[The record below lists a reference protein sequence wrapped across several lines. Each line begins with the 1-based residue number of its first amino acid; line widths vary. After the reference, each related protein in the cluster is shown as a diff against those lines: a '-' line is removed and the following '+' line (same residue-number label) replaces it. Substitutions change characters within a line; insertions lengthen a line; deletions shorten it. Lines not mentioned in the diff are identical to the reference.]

1 MNEETT
7 RSELKEQ
14 FTGIDEVALLKCV
27 SMCRTF
33 NISPEDL
40 RFKWEALSF
49 NSSLK
54 DTPIKFFT
62 IDSAASLEQMLRREM
77 TNLGQ
82 QKAAVSKPGAG
93 KKTVRSLATG
103 GAAAYS
109 SPIPTRRKQGGIKV
123 EPTTPSL
130 NGRAKASAQA
140 GAPAKYSP
148 PQNADLYEFTQD
160 RYMHEKIHD
169 RAASLDDQIDE
180 MAELVR
186 KHYELPELGDPSAVT
201 QDEVVIVGRIVS
213 DSDAKLGEGSI
224 FLESSRMMGTGI
236 RVPLEFDANVK
247 IRCAS
252 SAGTGS
258 TGIGLFPGM
267 IVALKGKNGSGDSF
281 VVSEFLR
288 MPSLLPSLKTDVN
301 SSLKAM
307 IACGPYSFDSDL
319 DYKPFAAL
327 IDAVLTERPQLLV
340 LIGPFVDSNHPLIK
354 TGQVD
359 DIPVDIFRHKI
370 SSPLV
375 QLENEIPELLTVFVP
390 SPRDLISSHV
400 VFPQA
405 ALEHIPQ
412 LGLPRRSQLVP
423 NPSVF
428 LVNGFRI
435 GVTSIDILFHI
446 RKDEFFKHAPEV
458 SDEPGGQTADAMTM
472 LCRQILEQQSFYP
485 LFPVP
490 KEVQEDV
497 NLSVTH
503 SNLLKMD
510 GFAPDLL
517 VLPSRLKEFQKTI
530 DSTTVVNP
538 ALATK
543 FNSAGT
549 AACLNISRSSG
560 ASLHS
565 SMKTIKLGTQT

>member
-1 MNEETT
+1 MNEESI
-7 RSELKEQ
+7 RSELQEQ
-14 FTGIDEVALLKCV
+14 FSGIDEEALLKCV

-33 NISPEDL
+33 NITPEDL

-49 NSSLK
+49 NSSIK
-54 DTPIKFFT
+54 DTPITFFT
-62 IDSAASLEQMLRREM
+62 TDSATSLQQMLQREM
-77 TNLGQ
+77 ANLGQ
-82 QKAAVSKPGAG
+82 QKAAVSKPGTRKKAVRPLVAG
-93 KKTVRSLATG
+93 GTAG
-103 GAAAYS
+103 YS
-109 SPIPTRRKQGGIKV
+109 TPISARRKQGGVKV

-130 NGRAKASAQA
+130 NSRTK
-140 GAPAKYSP
+140 APAKPPAIYIP
-148 PQNADLYEFTQD
+148 PQNADSYNY

-180 MAELVR
+180 MADLVR
-186 KHYELPELGDPSAVT
+186 KHYQLQELGDPSAVT

-213 DSDAKLGEGSI
+213 DGDTKLGEGAI
-224 FLESSRMMGTGI
+224 FLESSRMMGTGV
-236 RVPLEFDANVK
+236 RTALEFDADIK

-252 SAGTGS
+252 TRGTGS

-267 IVALKGKNGSGDSF
+267 IVALKGRNGSGDSF

-288 MPSLLPSLKTDVN
+288 MPPLLPSLKTDVD
-301 SSLKAM
+301 SSLKAI
-307 IACGPYSFDSDL
+307 IACGPYTFDSDL

-327 IDAVLTERPQLLV
+327 INAVLAERPQLLI
-340 LIGPFVDSNHPLIK
+340 LIGPFVDSSHPLVK
-354 TGQVD
+354 AGQVD
-359 DIPVDIFRHKI
+359 NTPIDTFRLKI

-390 SPRDLISSHV
+390 SPRDLISSHI

-405 ALEHIPQ
+405 GLERIPQ

-423 NPSVF
+423 NPSTF

-435 GVTSIDILFHI
+435 GVTSIDVLFHI

-458 SDEPGGQTADAMTM
+458 SDEPSAEPADAMTM

-517 VLPSRLKEFQKTI
+517 VLPSRLKEFQKVV

-538 ALATK
+538 ALAAK

-549 AACLNISRSSG
+549 AVCLNISRSSG

-565 SMKTIKLGTQT
+565 SMKAIKL

>member
-1 MNEETT
+1 
-7 RSELKEQ
+7 
-14 FTGIDEVALLKCV
+14 
-27 SMCRTF
+27 MCRTF
-33 NISPEDL
+33 NITPEDL

-54 DTPIKFFT
+54 DTPITFFT
-62 IDSAASLEQMLRREM
+62 TDSASSLQQMLQREM
-77 TNLGQ
+77 ANLGQ
-82 QKAAVSKPGAG
+82 QKASVSKPGTG
-93 KKTVRSLATG
+93 KKAFRAPVAGATVS
-103 GAAAYS
+103 YS
-109 SPIPTRRKQGGIKV
+109 TPIPARRKQGGVKV

-130 NGRAKASAQA
+130 NGRAKAPA
-140 GAPAKYSP
+140 GPPVNYVP
-148 PQNADLYEFTQD
+148 PQNIDSYSY

-186 KHYELPELGDPSAVT
+186 KHYQLPELGDPSAVT
-201 QDEVVIVGRIVS
+201 QDEVVIVGRVVG
-213 DSDAKLGEGSI
+213 DGDTKLGEGSV
-224 FLESSRMMGTGI
+224 FLESSRMMGTGA
-236 RVPLEFDANVK
+236 RTPLEFDPDLK

-252 SAGTGS
+252 SRGTGS

-267 IVALKGKNGSGDSF
+267 IVALKGRNGSGDSF

-288 MPSLLPSLKTDVN
+288 IPPLLPSLKTDVD
-301 SSLKAM
+301 SSLKAI

-319 DYKPFAAL
+319 DYKPFATL
-327 IDAVLTERPQLLV
+327 IDTVLAERPQLLI

-354 TGQVD
+354 AGRVD
-359 DIPVDIFRHKI
+359 DIPVDTFRHKI
-370 SSPLV
+370 SGPLI
-375 QLENEIPELLTVFVP
+375 QLENEIPELLTVLVP

-405 ALEHIPQ
+405 ALERIPQ

-423 NPSVF
+423 NPSTF

-435 GVTSIDILFHI
+435 GVTSIDVLFHI
-446 RKDEFFKHAPEV
+446 RKNEFFKDAPEV
-458 SDEPGGQTADAMTM
+458 SDESSTQPADAMTM

-517 VLPSRLKEFQKTI
+517 VLPSRLKEFQKVV
-530 DSTTVVNP
+530 DSTTIVNP
-538 ALATK
+538 ALAAK
-543 FNSAGT
+543 PNSPGT
-549 AACLNISRSSG
+549 AICLNISRSSG
-560 ASLHS
+560 ASVHS
-565 SMKTIKLGTQT
+565 SMKVLKL